1 MKSLVFL
8 SVFLFGL
15 ALADVIPAQ
24 LPEEFLRKL
33 SNIQPRILGGNTAAP
48 KQFPYQV
55 GISTKKNGGFYW
67 CGGSVL
73 SDKWV
78 LTAAHCVVGEI
89 DSLLLIFGAI
99 DRQNPYEVGQSRQN
113 ISKFEDGQIIVHPL
127 YNPSKISNDVALVR
141 LPQKLEFS
149 DYIQPVKLPSSN
161 RYATFTNS
169 PAVLSGWGKIA
180 DNGTV
185 VQHLQYG
192 YVTILDLNECKSI
205 YNPGLVTDGNICLDV
220 EKSGVSSCGGDSG
233 GPLFSTVSGH
243 LIGVT
248 SFGSSAG
255 CEHGA
260 PAGYSSVVYFR
271 DWIQYHTGL

>member
-78 LTAAHCVVGEI
+78 LTAAHCVVG
-89 DSLLLIFGAI
+89 
-99 DRQNPYEVGQSRQN
+99 
-113 ISKFEDGQIIVHPL
+113 
-127 YNPSKISNDVALVR
+127 
-141 LPQKLEFS
+141 
-149 DYIQPVKLPSSN
+149 
-161 RYATFTNS
+161 
-169 PAVLSGWGKIA
+169 
-180 DNGTV
+180 
-185 VQHLQYG
+185 
-192 YVTILDLNECKSI
+192 
-205 YNPGLVTDGNICLDV
+205 
-220 EKSGVSSCGGDSG
+220 
-233 GPLFSTVSGH
+233 
-243 LIGVT
+243 
-248 SFGSSAG
+248 
-255 CEHGA
+255 
-260 PAGYSSVVYFR
+260 
-271 DWIQYHTGL
+271 